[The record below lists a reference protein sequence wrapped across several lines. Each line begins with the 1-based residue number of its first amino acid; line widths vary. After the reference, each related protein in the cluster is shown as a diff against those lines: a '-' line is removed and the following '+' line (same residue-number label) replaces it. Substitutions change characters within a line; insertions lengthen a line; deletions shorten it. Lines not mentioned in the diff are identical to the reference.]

1 MRRIA
6 ILSMVTFLAACGS
19 SSSSSP
25 GTTYLRVANLA
36 PDVAAIDFCVGP
48 TGGTLSAPVMAGA
61 GASDGLAYGAN
72 FPAPL
77 SLSKMV
83 SKYFAFDAGATT
95 IAVYD
100 KNLSGSSCANPLVQL
115 TNQNL
120 AADGHYLVA
129 LVGQTAA
136 GAPHQLQLFTDEAA
150 AVADKVVIRFVNA
163 GFLQL
168 SGATTVLPAFDI
180 GYQVAGGAFTKIFD
194 NIAYPGIAAASTS
207 VDANGYAQVNPSVLT
222 AGTTLYTC
230 LHGTVPPAVTCQSIA
245 LPTSGAIVGG
255 VVASAYAVGN
265 STGLAT
271 AGTSLFCG
279 DNTAAPVADYKYSLC
294 LFQ

>member
-19 SSSSSP
+19 SSSSST

-48 TGGTLSAPVMAGA
+48 TGGTLSAPVMANA
-61 GASDGLAYGAN
+61 GATDGLAFGAN

-83 SKYFAFDAGATT
+83 SKYFAYDAGSYT

-136 GAPHQLQLFTDEAA
+136 SAPHALQLFTDASA
-150 AVADKVVIRFVNA
+150 AVADKVVIRFANA

-168 SGATTVLPAFDI
+168 SGATTPLPAFDI
-180 GYQVAGGAFTKIFD
+180 GYQLAGGAYTKIFD
-194 NIAYPGIAAASTS
+194 NIAYPGVAAASAS
-207 VDANGYAQVNPSVLT
+207 VDANGYAQVNPSILS

-245 LPTSGAIVGG
+245 LPTTSAITGG

-265 STGLAT
+265 STGAPT

>member
-19 SSSSSP
+19 SSSTP
-25 GTTYLRVANLA
+25 VGTTYLRVANLA

-61 GASDGLAYGAN
+61 GATDGLAFGVN

-83 SKYFAFDAGATT
+83 SKYFAYDAGSYT

-100 KNLSGSSCANPLVQL
+100 KNLTGSSCANPLVQL
-115 TNQNL
+115 TNQSL

-136 GAPHQLQLFTDEAA
+136 SAPHALQLFTDEATA
-150 AVADKVVIRFVNA
+150 IADKVVIRFVNA
-163 GFLQL
+163 GFLQIP
-168 SGATTVLPAFDI
+168 GGTTPLPAFDI
-180 GYQVAGGAFTKIFD
+180 GYQVAGGAYTKIFD
-194 NIAYPGIAAASTS
+194 NIAYPGVAAASAS
-207 VDANGYAQVNPSVLT
+207 VDANGYARVNPSIL
-222 AGTTLYTC
+222 GT
-230 LHGTVPPAVTCQSIA
+230 GTVLYSCAHGVTPPSAYCQSIA
-245 LPTSGAIVGG
+245 LPTTSAITGG
-255 VVASAYAVGN
+255 VVASGYAIGN
-265 STGLAT
+265 STGAAT